1 MKLKLEKIEE
11 LIVSLKSYA
20 TTTIDIIK
28 LEAAQHTSTLLA
40 NLISKLII
48 GLVIILFSL
57 FLSFGISVYL
67 SELLDNNY
75 LGFGIVAGVYLLLS
89 IILIA
94 GRKKLLIKPISDKII
109 RELYQN
115 QGNKKQNEQ

>member
-28 LEAAQHTSTLLA
+28 LEAAQHTSNLLA
-40 NLISKLII
+40 NLISRLIVI
-48 GLVIILFSL
+48 LVIILFAF
-57 FLSFGISVYL
+57 FLSLGISVYL
-67 SELLDNNY
+67 SELLDNSY
-75 LGFGIVAGVYLLLS
+75 LGFGIVAGVYLLLG

-94 GRKKLLIKPISDKII
+94 GRKKLLIKPISDII
-109 RELYQN
+109 IHEIFQN
-115 QGNKKQNEQ
+115 QVNKD

>member
-28 LEAAQHTSTLLA
+28 LEAAQHTSNLLA
-40 NLISKLII
+40 NLISRLII
-48 GLVIILFSL
+48 MLVIILFAFFFSL
-57 FLSFGISVYL
+57 GISVYL
-67 SELLDNNY
+67 SEFFDNNY
-75 LGFGIVAGVYLLLS
+75 IGLGIVAGLYLLLG

-94 GRKKLLIKPISDKII
+94 GRKQFLIKPISDRII
-109 RELYQN
+109 HEIFKN
-115 QGNKKQNEQ
+115 QGNKEQNGS